1 MRVQIALAQHR
12 IENKMGSTA
21 SKTVLV
27 CFFVIAFGFLVF
39 AQPDPSP
46 STTPQPHGAME
57 LFGMGPELWGNRI
70 MAWTKVI
77 SDWLTQVV
85 ATIGVLGLALIA
97 VYQNLRKQAINPEIA
112 ARLDRQGER
121 IDNVALAVSPPI
133 TQTVQIDQPLDHP
146 IPVVAEPPKT
156 P

>member
-1 MRVQIALAQHR
+1 MILPPELIKTRRTLSYLRWLTVCLCLLIA
-12 IENKMGSTA
+12 
-21 SKTVLV
+21 V
-27 CFFVIAFGFLVF
+27 CLY
-39 AQPDPSP
+39 AQPES
-46 STTPQPHGAME
+46 SATPTPIGHAPME
-57 LFGMGPELWGNRI
+57 VFGIGPEMFGNRI
-70 MAWTKVI
+70 TVWTKVI
-77 SDWLTQVV
+77 SDWLNQVV
-85 ATIGVLGLALIA
+85 STIGVLGLALIA